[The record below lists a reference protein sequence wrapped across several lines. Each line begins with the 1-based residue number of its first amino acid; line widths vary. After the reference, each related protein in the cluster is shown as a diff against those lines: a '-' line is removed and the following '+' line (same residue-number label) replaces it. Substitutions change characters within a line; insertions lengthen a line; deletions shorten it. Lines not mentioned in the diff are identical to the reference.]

1 MNACGVAVARMLGHN
16 WVPIP
21 SKGSE
26 VNVGTISVPPEDRR
40 SQRRG
45 VRLIESP
52 APDEADTAARVR
64 AAVVRAL
71 GYEPDGLDRLIARA
85 LR

>member
-1 MNACGVAVARMLGHN
+1 VNACGVAVARMLGHN

-45 VRLIESP
+45 VRLSARPADRAGVGRRTRSSP
-52 APDEADTAARVR
+52 RPGKPVTWRRGPVWSQ
-64 AAVVRAL
+64 
-71 GYEPDGLDRLIARA
+71 
-85 LR
+85 

>member
-26 VNVGTISVPPEDRR
+26 VNVGTISFPPEDRR

-45 VRLIESP
+45 VRLSARPADRAGMGRRTRSSP
-52 APDEADTAARVR
+52 RPGKPVTWRRGPV
-64 AAVVRAL
+64 
-71 GYEPDGLDRLIARA
+71 
-85 LR
+85 